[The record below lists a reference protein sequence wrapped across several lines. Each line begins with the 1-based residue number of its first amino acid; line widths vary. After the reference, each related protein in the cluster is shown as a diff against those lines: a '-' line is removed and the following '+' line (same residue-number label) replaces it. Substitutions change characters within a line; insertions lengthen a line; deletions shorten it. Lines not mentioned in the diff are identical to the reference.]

1 MVTGEGP
8 TVEVDA
14 GSSTSLKVMVGWT
27 CSLKRWM
34 APGLPLVGS
43 LPLGFVEIVVEL
55 VEAPLGGPSA
65 LWQKALEEVAAVL
78 VRRASL
84 DPGGVG
90 VDYPAVVHTERLP

>member
-27 CSLKRWM
+27 CSLKRWT

-43 LPLGFVEIVVEL
+43 LPLGFVEVVVEL
-55 VEAPLGGPSA
+55 VEAPLDGPSA
-65 LWQKALEEVAAVL
+65 LWQKALEEVVAVL
-78 VRRASL
+78 VGRASL